1 MAWTKSYVAP
11 PVTQNA
17 NQLNALAFQYGVGVS
32 TPSWSSRSIYFYES
46 VSNGRKI
53 QARINA
59 VGGGVSNMS
68 QLQRK
73 ELEQSPAYIAEQKE
87 IARLAE
93 VARVAEVARLEL
105 IVRNDAIAL
114 ALFTK
119 LDNQRIADENAEIAR
134 LAAVKEAQRVAAVK
148 AENLRLKLQK
158 ERLELE
164 RVTEVNRLQGIE
176 DKETQRVTK
185 SIPLLTTILPI
196 GLIGLF
202 LYSRTARK

>member
-1 MAWTKSYVAP
+1 MVDITADHNRMNS
-11 PVTQNA
+11 
-17 NQLNALAFQYGVGVS
+17 LAFQYGVGVS
-32 TPSWSSRSIYFYES
+32 TPSWSGRSIYFFDS

-53 QARINA
+53 EARINA
-59 VGGGVSNMS
+59 VGGGVSNMAE
-68 QLQRK
+68 LQRK
-73 ELEQSPAYIAEQKE
+73 ELEQSPAYIAEQK
-87 IARLAE
+87 RLADVKE
-93 VARVAEVARLEL
+93 AARVAEVARLAL

-134 LAAVKEAQRVAAVK
+134 LAAVKEAQRVAAVN

>member
-1 MAWTKSYVAP
+1 MGS
-11 PVTQNA
+11 PVVTGEHKR
-17 NQLNALAFQYGVGVS
+17 LDRLAHQYGVGVS
-32 TPSWSSRSIYFYES
+32 TPSYSSRIMYFYNS

-53 QARINA
+53 ENRINA
-59 VGGGVSNMS
+59 VGGGVSNMAE
-68 QLQRK
+68 LQRK
-73 ELEQSPAYIAEQKE
+73 ELEQSPAYIAQQKE

>member
-1 MAWTKSYVAP
+1 MGS
-11 PVTQNA
+11 PVVTGEHKR
-17 NQLNALAFQYGVGVS
+17 LDRLAHQFGVGVS
-32 TPSWSSRSIYFYES
+32 TPSYSSRIMYFYNS

-53 QARINA
+53 ENRINA
-59 VGGGVSNMS
+59 VGGGVSNMAE
-68 QLQRK
+68 LQRK
-73 ELEQSPAYIAEQKE
+73 ELEQSPAYIAQQKE

-93 VARVAEVARLEL
+93 VARLAEIARLEL

-134 LAAVKEAQRVAAVK
+134 LAAVKEAQRVAAVN

>member
-1 MAWTKSYVAP
+1 MGS
-11 PVTQNA
+11 PVITGEHRR
-17 NQLNALAFQYGVGVS
+17 LDSLAHQFGVGVS
-32 TPSWSSRSIYFYES
+32 TPSYSSRIMYFYNS

-53 QARINA
+53 ENRINA
-59 VGGGVSNMS
+59 VGGGVSNMAE
-68 QLQRK
+68 LQRK
-73 ELEQSPAYIAEQKE
+73 ELEQSPAYIAQQKE

-93 VARVAEVARLEL
+93 VARLAEIARLEL

-164 RVTEVNRLQGIE
+164 RVTEVNRLQVIE

>member
-1 MAWTKSYVAP
+1 MGS
-11 PVTQNA
+11 PVVTGEHKR
-17 NQLNALAFQYGVGVS
+17 LDRLAHQYGVGVS
-32 TPSWSSRSIYFYES
+32 TPSYSSRIMYFYNS

-53 QARINA
+53 ENRINA
-59 VGGGVSNMS
+59 VGGGVSNMAE
-68 QLQRK
+68 LQRK
-73 ELEQSPAYIAEQKE
+73 ELEQSPAYIAQQKE

-164 RVTEVNRLQGIE
+164 RVTEVNRLQVIE

-196 GLIGLF
+196 GVIGLF